1 MTRRYISLLL
11 IIGLMLC
18 LFSCTLLRERVEGG
32 ISTEGLY
39 VGMLSS
45 DFGAYFEENGADVK
59 RWGVGDH
66 VCFMDEWGDMVIVRF
81 DYVSVSGNARHVVD
95 ITTCEAKE
103 PQQKSYLEEHLKG
116 SSTFGDIA
124 KVAGFPI
131 DRIRNE
137 AYDYFV
143 FPVAGGEKLYVEF
156 RIIYGTGG
164 WGVSDFYFE

>member
-1 MTRRYISLLL
+1 MTRKYFSLLL
-11 IIGLMLC
+11 AIVLLLC

-32 ISTEGLY
+32 ISTKGLY
-39 VGMLSS
+39 VGMLAS
-45 DFGAYFEENGADVK
+45 DVHAYFEENGADVK

-66 VCFMDEWGDMVIVRF
+66 SCFMDEWGDMVILSYDEDEKCVGF
-81 DYVSVSGNARHVVD
+81 VED
-95 ITTCEAKE
+95 ITICEAKE

-116 SSTFGDIA
+116 SSTFGDIV

-131 DRIRNE
+131 DRIWNE